1 MLKKYGVLALIFGFS
16 FGLISCN
23 KKDEVITS
31 PEATKN
37 LQDADN
43 FLAQN
48 QAQNGVMT
56 TKSGLQYI
64 WPSIYYY

>member
-1 MLKKYGVLALIFGFS
+1 MCIRDRLLGLGFGV
-16 FGLISCN
+16 ISCS
-23 KKDEVITS
+23 KKDEIIAS

-48 QAQNGVMT
+48 QAQTGVLT
-56 TKSGLQYI
+56 TKSGLQYMVI
-64 WPSIYYY
+64 NLSLIHI